1 MRVRPH
7 LPCVAANPDPVEPD
21 MERRDPSLVGKLVRR
36 HRIAAALSQEALAE
50 RAGLSVRAIGDL
62 ERGIHQVPRLETLRL
77 LTEALGLA
85 DNDRAELLAAA
96 RPQALAPIPRE
107 HVRLHPSAVVPV
119 PPTRLIGRETEVAA
133 IAQVLAQDE
142 VRLVTLTGPG
152 GTGKTRLALAVAAV
166 AVTRYPDGVCFV
178 DLSPL
183 RDPALVAPTIAA
195 VLGVRPVVGQSMWE
209 TLAAFLAE
217 KHLLLVID
225 NFEHILD
232 AAPDIAGLVA
242 ACANLSILTTSRE
255 PLHVRAERE
264 VAVLPLP
271 VPEPSHALSR
281 DELAVVPAVAL
292 FIDRARAAHSRFT
305 VTDENAAAIAAI
317 CQRLEG
323 LPLAI
328 ELAAVRMKA
337 ISPEGL
343 LSRLG
348 TRLPLLTGGARDLPA
363 RQRTLRETIAWS
375 YDLLAPN
382 EQTLLRQ
389 LAVFAGGWALD
400 AAEEVMRANG
410 ESDVLGGL
418 TSLVDKSL
426 VWLDHHPVE
435 PRYRMLETV
444 REFAWGELQQAKE
457 ADRIRAR
464 HAAWVRALADQ
475 MASAFMRGPVTPYW
489 PRRMAPEID
498 NIRAALGWLD
508 ETEDVDALLGLAG
521 ALWGFWRFGG
531 YRAEGRRWLLSALEL
546 PGAQT
551 LPTRLGA
558 LLAAATMFE
567 DLYEN
572 AEGSALA
579 QEALRL
585 AEQGGDLFDQGISLF
600 TMSTLANARGEY
612 EEAEQLVRLGMTK
625 FDEPRHPDWIIG
637 LIHNSAI
644 AAYGRGD
651 FELAQARF
659 EESLRRHREIGE
671 TWLTARA
678 LDGLARVAMQR
689 ANAQT
694 AARLLAESLPL
705 HREFPTEEA
714 AIAWLTSVASLAV
727 ICGSMTNAARLL
739 GASTALRE
747 TLDLS
752 LPYPDRADVEVAT
765 TAARSALGDSPFTAT
780 WAEGRAL
787 SLADAVRIAERVL
800 AEIRAAP

>member
-1 MRVRPH
+1 
-7 LPCVAANPDPVEPD
+7 
-21 MERRDPSLVGKLVRR
+21 
-36 HRIAAALSQEALAE
+36 
-50 RAGLSVRAIGDL
+50 
-62 ERGIHQVPRLETLRL
+62 
-77 LTEALGLA
+77 
-85 DNDRAELLAAA
+85 
-96 RPQALAPIPRE
+96 
-107 HVRLHPSAVVPV
+107 
-119 PPTRLIGRETEVAA
+119 
-133 IAQVLAQDE
+133 
-142 VRLVTLTGPG
+142 
-152 GTGKTRLALAVAAV
+152 
-166 AVTRYPDGVCFV
+166 
-178 DLSPL
+178 
-183 RDPALVAPTIAA
+183 
-195 VLGVRPVVGQSMWE
+195 
-209 TLAAFLAE
+209 
-217 KHLLLVID
+217 
-225 NFEHILD
+225 
-232 AAPDIAGLVA
+232 
-242 ACANLSILTTSRE
+242 
-255 PLHVRAERE
+255 
-264 VAVLPLP
+264 
-271 VPEPSHALSR
+271 
-281 DELAVVPAVAL
+281 
-292 FIDRARAAHSRFT
+292 
-305 VTDENAAAIAAI
+305 
-317 CQRLEG
+317 
-323 LPLAI
+323 
-328 ELAAVRMKA
+328 
-337 ISPEGL
+337 
-343 LSRLG
+343 
-348 TRLPLLTGGARDLPA
+348 
-363 RQRTLRETIAWS
+363 
-375 YDLLAPN
+375 
-382 EQTLLRQ
+382 
-389 LAVFAGGWALD
+389 
-400 AAEEVMRANG
+400 
-410 ESDVLGGL
+410 
-418 TSLVDKSL
+418 
-426 VWLDHHPVE
+426 
-435 PRYRMLETV
+435 
-444 REFAWGELQQAKE
+444 
-457 ADRIRAR
+457 
-464 HAAWVRALADQ
+464 
-475 MASAFMRGPVTPYW
+475 
-489 PRRMAPEID
+489 
-498 NIRAALGWLD
+498 
-508 ETEDVDALLGLAG
+508 
-521 ALWGFWRFGG
+521 
-531 YRAEGRRWLLSALEL
+531 
-546 PGAQT
+546 
-551 LPTRLGA
+551 
-558 LLAAATMFE
+558 MFE